1 MWAFDPEC
9 YDVLGI
15 VFSLPTTPT
24 YGSCIIPPLQIW
36 KLRLKVTGHA
46 QIHRARQEV
55 KELRFEAKSAS
66 LQTLLLTILTASQ
79 HTSPPFLSTPPGWQK
94 PQRSRESLMQ
104 IQIEWT
110 YSSGMA
116 LLVQLVEPNHSA
128 LPASQTKA
136 TLPSFLSA
144 ISRQKASPPTNNN
157 QSKERSETQ
166 EQFFYCTSEK

>member
-1 MWAFDPEC
+1 MGTCELQKEQVQGKASGSSSALPLKTGGPRGRIMWAFDPEC

-66 LQTLLLTILTASQ
+66 LQTLLLTILPASQ

-104 IQIEWT
+104 IQTEWT

-116 LLVQLVEPNHSA
+116 LLVQLV
-128 LPASQTKA
+128 
-136 TLPSFLSA
+136 F
-144 ISRQKASPPTNNN
+144 PTI
-157 QSKERSETQ
+157 
-166 EQFFYCTSEK
+166 